1 MYSYLKNRKQNT
13 VINNKTNSFEVIVAD
28 VPERFIFRPLLF
40 NLFISNIILFLYNT
54 VLSNYADDNNLY
66 AIGIDKKKTK

>member
-40 NLFISNIILFLYNT
+40 NLFISNIILFLYTT

-66 AIGIDKKKTK
+66 AIGIDKNKTK